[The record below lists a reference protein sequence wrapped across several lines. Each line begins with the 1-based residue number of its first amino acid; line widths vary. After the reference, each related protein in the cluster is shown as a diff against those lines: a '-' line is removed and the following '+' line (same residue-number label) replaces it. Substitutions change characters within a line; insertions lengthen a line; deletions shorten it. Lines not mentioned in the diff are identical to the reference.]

1 MVARL
6 TLCAIILLQ
15 VHRAA
20 NSPLRM
26 KRSPL
31 DLGSLGTQPVLYST
45 LHNTGTRVIPV
56 FAQNTGTH
64 SVTLLPQH
72 IIFKNHGQNVPLIAP
87 IPLSQF
93 YFHSKLHVIPRQN
106 IIQSA
111 IQHVTKNNANIP
123 VISHHSVSHTS
134 PNANVTHSTSVIPVF
149 IPIHRHLVPVHDL
162 SVIPLQRHHKVEKLG
177 HYRVEK
183 NKEEDDEPSNR
194 YRNFYGG
201 HGAGLFYGGHGHGH
215 GFYAYGK

>member
-1 MVARL
+1 MVTRL
-6 TLCAIILLQ
+6 TLSIITLVQ

-20 NSPLRM
+20 NSPLRI

-31 DLGSLGTQPVLYST
+31 DLGSQPVLYST
-45 LHNTGTRVIPV
+45 LHNTGTHVIPV
-56 FAQNTGTH
+56 FAQNTGAH
-64 SVTLLPQH
+64 SVTQSQH
-72 IIFKNHGQNVPLIAP
+72 IVFKNNGHNVPLLAP
-87 IPLSQF
+87 IPLSQY

-111 IQHVTKNNANIP
+111 IDHVTKDNANIP
-123 VISHHSVSHTS
+123 LISHHSVSHTS
-134 PNANVTHSTSVIPVF
+134 PNANVTHSTSVIPVY

-162 SVIPLQRHHKVEKLG
+162 SVIPLHRHHKVEKIG

-183 NKEEDDEPSNR
+183 NKEEDDEPSNQ
-194 YRNFYGG
+194 YRKFYGG
-201 HGAGLFYGGHGHGH
+201 HGAGLFYGGHGSGH